1 VAFEIGLA
9 LHLAQLLGFFLHL
22 LYASPHC

>member
-1 VAFEIGLA
+1 VALEIGLA
-9 LHLAQLLGFFLHL
+9 LHLAQLLGLFLHL